1 MFIIKV
7 GIVMQKYGFYGGSFN
22 PVTNAHIN
30 IALNI
35 VKKCGL
41 DKIVFVPVGNNYNK
55 KDLADEKHRYN
66 MLKIA
71 TQPYKELEVSDL
83 EMNLDRNLDAID
95 VFKMIEDKYPNII
108 IYYIMGADNLSK
120 MLLWKDFNNLVK
132 NYKYIIIE
140 RDLLDCK
147 QLIKSNDILTKYRT
161 NFDILE
167 NNYYSKISAT
177 EVRKKI
183 QSRNLDNID
192 NYISENIMKYISDN
206 NLYN

>member
-1 MFIIKV
+1 
-7 GIVMQKYGFYGGSFN
+7 MQKYGFYGGSFN

-35 VKKCGL
+35 VKKCNL

-55 KDLADEKHRYN
+55 KGLIDEKHRYN

-71 TQPYKELEVSDL
+71 TEPYKELEVSDL
-83 EMNLDRNLDAID
+83 EMNLNKNLDAID
-95 VFKMIEDKYPNII
+95 VFKIIKNKYSNII
-108 IYYIMGADNLSK
+108 IYYIMGADNLRK

-147 QLIKSNDILTKYRT
+147 QLIKSNDILTKYKT
-161 NFDILE
+161 NFNIIE
-167 NNYYSKISAT
+167 NNDYSKISAT
-177 EVRKKI
+177 DVRKKI
-183 QSRNLDNID
+183 QSRNLENID
-192 NYISENIMKYISDN
+192 NYIPVNVMKYISDN
-206 NLYN
+206 SLYN